1 MDRLDMAIELIL
13 EAQEE
18 KNRLIGFER
27 DYNEALTKDNEAHSW
42 ENRNKVYRAYSP
54 TPKKSVVN
62 DNLKMARRIIIGE
75 YMK

>member
-1 MDRLDMAIELIL
+1 MDRLDMALELIR

-18 KNRLIGFER
+18 KKRLEAFN
-27 DYNEALTKDNEAHSW
+27 NEYAKASGW
-42 ENRNKVYRAYSP
+42 EEISKLYDKYSP
-54 TPKKSVVN
+54 TPKKSVIN

>member
-27 DYNEALTKDNEAHSW
+27 DYNEAHSW
-42 ENRNKVYRAYSP
+42 ENRDKVYRAYSP
-54 TPKKSVVN
+54 IPKKSVVN
-62 DNLKMARRIIIGE
+62 DNLKRAYHIIIGE

>member
-1 MDRLDMAIELIL
+1 MDRLDIAIELIV

-18 KNRLIGFER
+18 RNRLIGFER
-27 DYNEALTKDNEAHSW
+27 DYNEALTKDNEIHSW
-42 ENRNKVYRAYSP
+42 ENRNKVYQAYSP

>member
-13 EAQEE
+13 EA
-18 KNRLIGFER
+18 
-27 DYNEALTKDNEAHSW
+27 HSW
-42 ENRNKVYRAYSP
+42 ENRDKVYRAYSP

-62 DNLKMARRIIIGE
+62 DNLKMACHIIIGE